1 MFREINERLAELRG
15 RQRRK
20 ANLEKR
26 VRDLTDELAR
36 AKRERD
42 QWAERLRKEQK
53 DVDRLK
59 SISLGALFYSLIGR
73 KAEKLTKE
81 EAELLQVKL
90 KYEEASETVNDLE
103 AELAELTRELAV
115 LRSVDAEIRMV
126 LEEKKKLIRE
136 TDPSLAAE
144 LQRISDQEAE
154 EQANLKELREAA
166 AAGRSVI
173 GALDR
178 ARDRLQS
185 ARNWGAYDMLGG
197 GMIATAVKHS
207 RIDEARSAIHA
218 AQSSLRRFQTEL
230 KDVQRDVN
238 VRIEIGGLLTFADYF
253 FDGLITDWI
262 VQGRIRQ
269 SLDQV
274 DEKRSQISRIVA
286 ELEALSRQTESKLQ
300 ELGRKRAA
308 LIENA

>member
-1 MFREINERLAELRG
+1 MFREINERLAELKG

-26 VRDLTDELAR
+26 VRDLTGELAR
-36 AKRERD
+36 KTQERD
-42 QWAERLRKEQK
+42 QWAERLRKEQR
-53 DVDRLK
+53 DVDRLQNM
-59 SISLGALFYSLIGR
+59 SFGALFYSLIGR
-73 KAEKLTKE
+73 KAEKLSEE

-90 KYEEASETVNDLE
+90 KYEEAAATVNDLE
-103 AELAELTRELAV
+103 AELAELKRELAG
-115 LRSVDAEIRMV
+115 LRSIDAEIEAA
-126 LEEKKKLIRE
+126 LEEKRKLIEE
-136 TDPSLAAE
+136 TSPSLAAE
-144 LQRISDQEAE
+144 LQLLTDQEAE

-185 ARNWGAYDMLGG
+185 ARNWGAFDMLGG
-197 GMIATAVKHS
+197 GLIATAVKHS
-207 RIDEARSAIHA
+207 RIDEARAAIHA
-218 AQSSLRRFQTEL
+218 AQNSLRRFQTEL
-230 KDVQRDVN
+230 QDVQRDVD

-262 VQGRIRQ
+262 VQGRINQ
-269 SLDQV
+269 SLNQV
-274 DEKRSQISRIVA
+274 SDKRSQISRIVE
-286 ELEALSRQTESKLQ
+286 ELEALCNRTESKLQ
-300 ELGRKRAA
+300 ELQRRRIA